1 MQIERR
7 ESQRYPVKENAY
19 AVINPD
25 PLKVVP
31 ILDVGAGGLGIYVD
45 DNGKLPD
52 TSSKLEIL
60 VADCSFHLE
69 NLPFEIIL
77 SRRALPAGTSNLLA
91 GQRCSLKFG
100 SLMPRQKS
108 QLKYFIRN
116 YTEGNIAL
124 QIMQKFSKLFQ
135 PIWANQYSAK
145 SCTPGI
151 WQGLQHPT
159 R

>member
-1 MQIERR
+1 MQVERR
-7 ESQRYPVKENAY
+7 EFQRYPVNDNAY
-19 AVINPD
+19 AIINPD
-25 PLKVVP
+25 PVKVVP
-31 ILDVGAGGLGIYVD
+31 ILDVSTGGLGVYVD
-45 DNGKLPD
+45 DNGKLLG

-69 NLPFEIIL
+69 KIPFEIIF
-77 SRRALPAGTSNLLA
+77 RRIAFPADTSNSLA

-116 YTEGNIAL
+116 YTEGSFAL

-135 PIWANQYSAK
+135 PLWADKYSAK
-145 SCTPGI
+145 GCSPGI
-151 WQGLQHPT
+151 WQSLQHPT

>member
-91 GQRCSLKFG
+91 GQRCS
-100 SLMPRQKS
+100 
-108 QLKYFIRN
+108 
-116 YTEGNIAL
+116 
-124 QIMQKFSKLFQ
+124 
-135 PIWANQYSAK
+135 
-145 SCTPGI
+145 
-151 WQGLQHPT
+151 
-159 R
+159 

>member
-1 MQIERR
+1 MQVERR
-7 ESQRYPVKENAY
+7 ESQRYPVKDNAY
-19 AVINPD
+19 AVLNPD

-31 ILDVGAGGLGIYVD
+31 ILDVGAGGLGIYID
-45 DNGKLPD
+45 DNGKLLD

-69 NLPFEIIL
+69 NIPFEIIQ
-77 SRRALPAGTSNLLA
+77 SRRALPADPSNLLA

-116 YTEGNIAL
+116 YTEGSFAL
-124 QIMQKFSKLFQ
+124 QIMQKFSKLSQ
-135 PIWANQYSAK
+135 PLWADKYSAK
-145 SCTPGI
+145 GCNPGI